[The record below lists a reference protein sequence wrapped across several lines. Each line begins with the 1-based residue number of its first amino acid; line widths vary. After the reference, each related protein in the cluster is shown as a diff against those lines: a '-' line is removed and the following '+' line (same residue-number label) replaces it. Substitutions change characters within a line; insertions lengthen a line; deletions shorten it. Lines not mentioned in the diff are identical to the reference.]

1 MSKSRTILLAFASI
15 GWSAAAD
22 AHAML
27 DEGLVRMMV
36 ANKTMYRG
44 FSICVFGKGT
54 DWSFSASPLM
64 PNLPILSRY
73 SFNSEAD
80 TEALALADA
89 KERIDLHLLSSYR
102 SLSA

>member
-1 MSKSRTILLAFASI
+1 MATK
-15 GWSAAAD
+15 GWF
-22 AHAML
+22 
-27 DEGLVRMMV
+27 RMMV
-36 ANKTMYRG
+36 ANKTLYRG

-54 DWSFSASPLM
+54 DWSFSASPLT